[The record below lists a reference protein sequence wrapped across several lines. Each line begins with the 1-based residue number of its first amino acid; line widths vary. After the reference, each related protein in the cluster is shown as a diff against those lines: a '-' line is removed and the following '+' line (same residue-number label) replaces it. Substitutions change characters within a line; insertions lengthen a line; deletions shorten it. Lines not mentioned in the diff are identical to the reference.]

1 MHHHHPLAP
10 TQSNTGGAS
19 ASNGASVPALPNVG
33 SINAGI
39 GTAIVNNSSTT
50 VGTSHV
56 QHRRRKKRPNYGTRT
71 VEVRRGYNGFG
82 FTISGQQPCR
92 LSCIVTNSPADQA
105 GLRAGDFLISV
116 NGLNVSKLPHET
128 VVQLIGNSFGSI
140 RMQIAENYYSDSS
153 DEENAALMLQQQT
166 AVSGMNSVL
175 TNQFGLCVGGARAKP
190 RYLHHKA
197 KMHRL
202 RNSPQ
207 KKRTVTLQQQQQ
219 LARAEQLSKCVSAL
233 KPMELQKLRPLIEDL
248 PLPANSS
255 AYVAPSASAP
265 KEPTVGVAAASNSA
279 AELANVN
286 AMARA
291 PAAALEYRAIVGYL
305 GTIEM
310 PKQISHSSKLQTVRS
325 CIRKLRQEKR
335 QPNMVL
341 MTILPDCLRLQAAN
355 GNTLASYASERLNY
369 VSSSSESENRFFG
382 LVTSAVHT
390 SQMDEDDED
399 DDDIEAAN
407 VRNGQGVVGVGGVPG
422 NNGNAHVSIS
432 NSCHVF
438 VVDTKLC
445 EHQAHVPRAAEFR
458 IHCTRDPISSL
469 CLEFPNNSE
478 YVVNLIR
485 SMYTMRI
492 MPPMVRH
499 HAAEDIVNGYGGV
512 VAGGPAAAAHSPQPS
527 NHSEISTTTSN
538 SDSGIGFHND
548 CNNIS
553 DRILVVD
560 FPGAPELRMRPMG
573 ARPMGI
579 FNNFDNVTDKRP
591 PTVRAVPEENSP
603 PQNVNVASTSNAHCA
618 NSRPN
623 LLANFNLIKS
633 PATSLQ
639 TTRSCD
645 DVLALVERSA
655 DDGETAAL
663 DQQSLIA
670 PHASMDDISLH
681 SSAPSASTMSCSAA
695 DEHLFLHPA
704 ACMLA
709 MQHQKQRPTASQV
722 YALLQDCLSR
732 ARNARQSLPSAH
744 TTTDGLA
751 NTPNSQNGSST
762 GAAAAPAKRHSI
774 DFEASD
780 ITPPVSALNVGTFE
794 TNMWKSLQDLREN
807 EELLAP
813 HTPDGINSEPD
824 LLNSNLPANAS
835 PFRRAWGQSS
845 FRTPRT
851 DKRALQQLQLQQQ
864 SGQHQHLSPLVRRSS
879 SMTASDND
887 VYIKSMHHNDC
898 HDELKQ
904 THSQHQIAT
913 SAAALVAT
921 RNANAVAAATLA
933 TTNTTSNSG
942 NSKVSS
948 CINQLKIPQLKTTLA
963 PAADNGVGGV
973 TAWGTAFERLLE
985 DPAGMHTFAEFLK
998 KEFSAEN
1005 IYFWTACERYRAL
1018 ESSDGRTTQ
1027 AMAIFSKHLANG
1039 ALEPVNVDSQ
1049 ARNLT
1054 QEKLESAEP
1063 DIFAPAQK
1071 QIFNLMKFDSYQRF
1085 IRSDMYKSC
1094 VEAEEK
1100 RQPLPYKAEDLD
1112 ELLRTPAHQPVTV
1125 SSIVSKLKKS
1135 ASNAEDRCRKS
1146 LLPWHRKT
1154 SSSKAPRDHA
1164 DAPAECKA
1172 TTNKLVPL
1180 SSHSLKL
1187 APVQNS
1193 QHDIHSSRSSL
1204 SSFDG
1209 LPGASILPGTCRV
1222 ILSDASTTMVQARAN
1237 ETVGQLVERLLE
1249 KRGLSYQYYDV
1260 VAKGTTKSIDLQTSS
1275 QTLVGK
1281 DVLIEQR
1288 VAFKMDLP
1296 DRKVISVKSKPK
1308 KQLQEVVCPILHK
1321 YNYDIDAVQV
1331 VMRETQEPVDLSL
1344 TVTHADG
1351 QRLQAVWLKPP
1362 PLLHGNDYQNGNGCA
1377 AKIAKASTSTKSV
1390 SFPTALKQ
1398 TNGGALRSTSSSSIP
1413 VSHSTQSA
1421 LDEITNKVFTELM
1434 QVKVEAAS
1442 AEKTQPL
1449 TTHNDKVNE
1458 HASLKSDDC
1467 ASETSSIFERIR
1479 RRDNNIQSLKLKLK
1493 KRSTSSQHSEETNQS
1508 SHTTASN
1515 GQLAAPTAVSAAL
1528 LDIKKPIIAKLKAGV
1543 KLQMPERV
1551 AENQDELLEGLK
1563 RAQLARL
1570 EDQRGTEINFELP
1583 DFLKNKENL
1592 NASKLRK
1599 ARANLSPIN
1608 KPPAHM
1614 SVAATE
1620 EQPAQT
1626 APQPTQQERPQP
1638 APRLSITNKLKAN
1651 ATVSSAKQEQDAS
1664 AQLNAVEA
1672 RQTQPTTPLSA
1683 NSTTTPLESE
1693 YAAALVGTNS
1703 CKGPPP
1709 LPPKPKVLPI
1719 KPSNWGAAT
1728 CMSNSSTASTPT
1740 TPSTSIP
1747 TLPTPLPK
1755 NYTTVGLTNSVTTI
1769 AEDAPLLLHVAS
1781 KHFAGNEIAPRKT
1794 HLSIA
1799 AEQPTSARCA
1809 YLEEPSSSFV

>member
-1 MHHHHPLAP
+1 MHHHHPLAS
-10 TQSNTGGAS
+10 TQTT
-19 ASNGASVPALPNVG
+19 NGATSANNNAAVPALPNVG
-33 SINAGI
+33 SINAVIASGS
-39 GTAIVNNSSTT
+39 ANNPNTSA
-50 VGTSHV
+50 GTSHV
-56 QHRRRKKRPNYGTRT
+56 QQRRRKKRPNYGTRT

-92 LSCIVTNSPADQA
+92 LSCIVSNSPADQA

-166 AVSGMNSVL
+166 AVSSLNGVL
-175 TNQFGLCVGGARAKP
+175 SNQLGLGVGGVRAKP

-248 PLPANSS
+248 PMPINSS
-255 AYVAPSASAP
+255 AYMLPSVSAAKEASADA
-265 KEPTVGVAAASNSA
+265 AAASNSA
-279 AELANVN
+279 ADLANVN

-390 SQMDEDDED
+390 SHMDDDDEDEDD
-399 DDDIEAAN
+399 IQAAN
-407 VRNGQGVVGVGGVPG
+407 VRNGQGVVGVGGAAG

-445 EHQAHVPRAAEFR
+445 EHQTHVPRAAEFR

-499 HAAEDIVNGYGGV
+499 HAAEDIVNGYGAC

-573 ARPMGI
+573 ARPLGI
-579 FNNFDNVTDKRP
+579 FNNFDNVTDKC
-591 PTVRAVPEENSP
+591 PTAHAVPEENSP
-603 PQNVNVASTSNAHCA
+603 PQSADVASTSNSHCA

-623 LLANFNLIKS
+623 LLASFNLIKS

-655 DDGETAAL
+655 DDGETATL

-681 SSAPSASTMSCSAA
+681 STAPSASAISCSAA
-695 DEHLFLHPA
+695 DDHLFLHPA

-709 MQHQKQRPTASQV
+709 MQQQKQRPTASQV

-732 ARNARQSLPSAH
+732 ARNARQSLPAH
-744 TTTDGLA
+744 TTPDALLSAQNCNG
-751 NTPNSQNGSST
+751 NSS
-762 GAAAAPAKRHSI
+762 AAATALTKRHSI
-774 DFEASD
+774 GFEASN
-780 ITPPVSALNVGTFE
+780 ITPPVPALNVSTFE
-794 TNMWKSLQDLREN
+794 TNTWKSLQDLREN
-807 EELLAP
+807 EESLTSHP
-813 HTPDGINSEPD
+813 PDGINSEPD
-824 LLNSNLPANAS
+824 LLNPNLPANAS

-887 VYIKSMHHNDC
+887 VYIKSIHHTDY

-904 THSQHQIAT
+904 AHSQHQIAT
-913 SAAALVAT
+913 SAAAIVAA
-921 RNANAVAAATLA
+921 RNANAVAAVSAATLA
-933 TTNTTSNSG
+933 TANAKNIKIG
-942 NSKVSS
+942 S
-948 CINQLKIPQLKTTLA
+948 CTNQLKMPQLKTTSSTA
-963 PAADNGVGGV
+963 TDNGVGGV

-1018 ESSDGRTTQ
+1018 ESSVERSTQ

-1094 VEAEEK
+1094 LEAEEK

-1112 ELLRTPAHQPVTV
+1112 ELLRTPAHQPVSV

-1154 SSSKAPRDHA
+1154 SSNKAPRDGA
-1164 DAPAECKA
+1164 DAPSECKT
-1172 TTNKLVPL
+1172 TTNKLAPL
-1180 SSHSLKL
+1180 SSHSLKV
-1187 APVQNS
+1187 APAQNS
-1193 QHDIHSSRSSL
+1193 QSDIHSSRSSL

-1281 DVLIEQR
+1281 EVMIEQR

-1308 KQLQEVVCPILHK
+1308 KQLHEVVCPILHK
-1321 YNYDIDAVQV
+1321 YNYDIEEVQV
-1331 VMRETQEPVDLSL
+1331 VMRETQEPIDLSL

-1351 QRLQAVWLKPP
+1351 QRLQALWLKPP
-1362 PLLHGNDYQNGNGCA
+1362 PLLQCNDYQNGNGCA
-1377 AKIAKASTSTKSV
+1377 PKVAKASTSTKSV
-1390 SFPTALKQ
+1390 SFPSALKQ
-1398 TNGGALRSTSSSSIP
+1398 ANGGALRSTAGNSIN

-1449 TTHNDKVNE
+1449 AAHNGKVND

-1508 SHTTASN
+1508 CHTTASN
-1515 GQLAAPTAVSAAL
+1515 GQLPAPTAVSTTV

-1608 KPPAHM
+1608 KPPTQI
-1614 SVAATE
+1614 SVAATD

-1626 APQPTQQERPQP
+1626 APQPTLQERPQP

-1651 ATVSSAKQEQDAS
+1651 TTVSPLKHEPDAP
-1664 AQLNAVEA
+1664 AQSNTLEV
-1672 RQTQPTTPLSA
+1672 RQTEPATPLTANPTSA
-1683 NSTTTPLESE
+1683 ILESE

-1719 KPSNWGAAT
+1719 KPSNWGAAAS
-1728 CMSNSSTASTPT
+1728 MSNSSAASTPT
-1740 TPSTSIP
+1740 TPSTTSIP
-1747 TLPTPLPK
+1747 TLPTPTHK
-1755 NYTTVGLTNSVTTI
+1755 SFTTVGLTNSVTTNV
-1769 AEDAPLLLHVAS
+1769 EDAPLMLHVSS
-1781 KHFAGNEIAPRKT
+1781 KHFTPNEIAPRKT

-1799 AEQPTSARCA
+1799 TEQPTSARCA